1 MWILNDDKHNETRK
15 YYSVFSQKPIVTQ
28 DKYGVRINNFNNN
41 FLGCIEECFLPKL
54 NYLEFAEININIKG
68 DINILSNY
76 TDEQLKAELDKRKVA
91 RRDEQEKILRCRH
104 CANFD
109 YGNRPIH
116 CQQAYCTK
124 QILTNKKGITRFRI
138 VNKSNKACNN
148 FIHKDNE
155 KVK

>member
-1 MWILNDDKHNETRK
+1 MWIEDDRDLLNSTHV
-15 YYSVFSQKPIVTQ
+15 SVYKENPKNTVLCFSDNYI
-28 DKYGVRINNFNNN
+28 
-41 FLGCIEECFLPKL
+41 GCISIQMVPELDEE
-54 NYLEFAEININIKG
+54 YTEIDIIKSK
-68 DINILSNY
+68 DINYLSNY
-76 TDEQLKAELDKRKVA
+76 TDEQLKAELDKRKIA
-91 RRDEQEKILRCRH
+91 RKEEKEEILRCRH

-138 VNKSNKACNN
+138 VNKSNTACSN

-155 KVK
+155 KVKQ